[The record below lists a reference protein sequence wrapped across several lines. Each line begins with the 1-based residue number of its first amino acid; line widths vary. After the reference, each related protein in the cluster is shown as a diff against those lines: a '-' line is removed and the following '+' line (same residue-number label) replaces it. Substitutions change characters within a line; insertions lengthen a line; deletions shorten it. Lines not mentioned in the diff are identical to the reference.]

1 MVSGLILMNAML
13 DLDMILLYKALI
25 KTMLLI
31 TTDGVK
37 HAQSLRLNV
46 LNAIKNKDVSLANN
60 SLETLLDIGGLL
72 QELEMDGEFAI
83 KWIVL

>member
-1 MVSGLILMNAML
+1 MNAML

>member
-1 MVSGLILMNAML
+1 
-13 DLDMILLYKALI
+13 
-25 KTMLLI
+25 MLLI